1 MDKLGTIRRRHWK
14 ERLKISIIA
23 KFGSELLKTEE
34 NIAPHILENLQTFVW
49 GSGWMGLTDNWQMA
63 KILTDNW
70 HLPWVLLTTDKGPDC
85 PLFCTKPVFTAF

>member
-34 NIAPHILENLQTFVW
+34 NIAPHILENLQTFV
-49 GSGWMGLTDNWQMA
+49 
-63 KILTDNW
+63 
-70 HLPWVLLTTDKGPDC
+70 
-85 PLFCTKPVFTAF
+85 